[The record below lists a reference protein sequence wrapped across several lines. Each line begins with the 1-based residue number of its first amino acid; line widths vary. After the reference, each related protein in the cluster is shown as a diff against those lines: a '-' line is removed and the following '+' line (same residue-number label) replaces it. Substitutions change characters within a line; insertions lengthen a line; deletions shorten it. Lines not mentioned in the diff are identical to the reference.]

1 MSQVSKTPTLVK
13 PAEVGEL
20 QHKVVV
26 DKEVKKYKPKSIFAD
41 YKKKQEKIRKD
52 DVAKAKRG
60 DKSLTPNR
68 IDKILQTG
76 KFGGD

>member
-26 DKEVKKYKPKSIFAD
+26 EKEVKKYKPKSIFAD
-41 YKKKQEKIRKD
+41 YKKKEISED
-52 DVAKAKRG
+52 P
-60 DKSLTPNR
+60 SSR
-68 IDKILQTG
+68 ISYHLYQMLILCMIVG
-76 KFGGD
+76 